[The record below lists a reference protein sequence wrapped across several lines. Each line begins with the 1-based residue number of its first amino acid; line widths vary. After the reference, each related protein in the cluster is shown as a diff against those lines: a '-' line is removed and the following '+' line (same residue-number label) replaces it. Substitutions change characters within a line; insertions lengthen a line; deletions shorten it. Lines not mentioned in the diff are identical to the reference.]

1 MSKRG
6 KKYNAA
12 LEKFDLHEEYSLP
25 KAIALV
31 KEVSTTEFDG
41 SLEGHFNTSY
51 KNIQE
56 IRGGF
61 QLPHGS
67 GKIVKV
73 LVFAK
78 GDKATEAEKAGADY
92 VGDDDFIKKI
102 EGGWIDF
109 QFIVSTPDM
118 MKSVGKLGPILG
130 KKGLM
135 PKPKSGTVTLNVSE
149 AIKKLKSGWLE
160 YKADKGGVIHMG
172 MGKLSF
178 LSENL
183 FANTQA
189 AYQAV
194 MKDKPSD
201 AKGQYV
207 SSFFLSGTMTPS
219 VKIDLRNIQN

>member
-6 KKYNAA
+6 KKYSVA
-12 LEKFDLHEEYSLP
+12 LEGLDLHEEYSLP
-25 KAIALV
+25 DGIALV
-31 KEVSTTEFDG
+31 KKIATTKFDG

-56 IRGGF
+56 IRGAF

-67 GKIVKV
+67 GKTIKV

-78 GDKATEAEKAGADY
+78 GEKATEAEEAGADY

-118 MKSVGKLGPILG
+118 MKSVGKLGHILG
-130 KKGLM
+130 KRGLM
-135 PKPKSGTVTLNVSE
+135 PKPKSGTVTLDISE
-149 AIKKLKSGWLE
+149 TIKRLKSGWLE
-160 YKADKGGVIHMG
+160 YKADKSGVIHMG

-178 LSENL
+178 LSEDL
-183 FANTQA
+183 FVNAQA

-194 MKDKPSD
+194 MKDKPSG

-219 VKIDLRNIQN
+219 VKVDLRNIQN